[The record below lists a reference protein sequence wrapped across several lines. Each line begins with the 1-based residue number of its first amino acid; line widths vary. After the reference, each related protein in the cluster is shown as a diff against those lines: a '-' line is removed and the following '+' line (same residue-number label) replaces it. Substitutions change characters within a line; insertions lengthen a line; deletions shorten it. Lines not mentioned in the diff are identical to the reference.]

1 MGCRFSSI
9 GKMVAQLSG
18 NTRFPTTPCAG
29 RGAVFRGIPRL
40 LRSGVLA
47 LSPYATKMGRSLLL
61 AGRFT
66 KQDVAQYYRTL
77 IQAVPGPNRI
87 SIVDLF

>member
-9 GKMVAQLSG
+9 GKLVAQLSG

-29 RGAVFRGIPRL
+29 REAVFRGIPRL

-61 AGRFT
+61 AITGHSDTT
-66 KQDVAQYYRTL
+66 KEACGSPSLQGGIFEQ
-77 IQAVPGPNRI
+77 IKPHK
-87 SIVDLF
+87 